1 MTTME
6 TLSCA
11 HNLSPGHSAAATSKM
26 SVIGSTKWL
35 DAQAEHQAA
44 LRTIPSCLTLCD
56 LKNDNYHKLVAA
68 EIPANLVSKS
78 HLKVYKGTTLIS
90 EQGLPGIPVAVES
103 LYTEEHEPKVPII
116 AVAVG
121 PSVLFYRNMK
131 PYFKYTLPG
140 LEVESVEHDVW
151 RKLPTERPENVRSL
165 IASLRSVELSRLT
178 VTSQRLI
185 GMPDE
190 EVQGYINDHRDSP
203 LQRLPT
209 ITAMTTLRRTSS
221 DIKAVSCLVIAS
233 ESGEI
238 FILDSQAFTV
248 LHRARCCSSHGTPC
262 MISVSGHFDIDFRI
276 VVSTR
281 EGGVSILRKSWLEG
295 RQIIRLDH
303 PTTGLAILPIDQT
316 IVVVCMNNSLMCY
329 SKKGKRL
336 WSVTLPAHSICMV
349 PVLLSH
355 LGMTLVC
362 VALFGGLVQLYLG
375 KHLVD
380 QFTAPDTV
388 SAMTF
393 GRLGQE
399 DHVLVLVT
407 VDGSLIIKILKRT
420 AEFSPRLIGNEV
432 TGKLSN
438 QSAEDSANAGN
449 LRIPKKTKVFVEQT
463 IRERENASAIYQS
476 FQSELWRLRLTA
488 ARATVDVINLAEST
502 LSGDGAFAPIK
513 MSAEVLGL
521 GPVFRLKLRL
531 ENMASRR
538 REASNLCVLL
548 HAENRHY
555 TLDRP
560 FARLPP
566 LAPGV
571 PLTIDFKVTVIIDPT
586 DGLPPPDL
594 TPDNSVIRVMIFK
607 CGQAKPLIAA
617 TISMPSPELQAFEV
631 Y

>member
-1 MTTME
+1 
-6 TLSCA
+6 
-11 HNLSPGHSAAATSKM
+11 M
-26 SVIGSTKWL
+26 SVTGSSKWL

-44 LRTIPSCLTLCD
+44 LQTIPSCLSLCD
-56 LKNDNYHKLVAA
+56 LKNDNYYKLIAA
-68 EIPANLVSKS
+68 EIPTDLVSKS
-78 HLKVYKGTTLIS
+78 HLKVYKGTTLVC
-90 EQGLPGIPVAVES
+90 EQGLPGIPIAVES
-103 LYTEEHEPKVPII
+103 FYTEEHEPKVPII
-116 AVAVG
+116 AVAIG

-165 IASLRSVELSRLT
+165 IETLKTVELNRLT
-178 VTSQRLI
+178 VASQKLLCI
-185 GMPDE
+185 PDE
-190 EVQGYINDHRDSP
+190 QIHEYIHEHRDAP

-209 ITAMTTLRRTSS
+209 ITAMTTLRRTSNDAKS
-221 DIKAVSCLVIAS
+221 VSCLVIAS

-262 MISVSGHFDIDFRI
+262 MISVSGQFDIDFRI

-281 EGGVSILRKSWLEG
+281 EGGVSILKKSWLEG

-336 WSVTLPAHSICMV
+336 WSLTLPAHSICMV
-349 PVLLSH
+349 PVMLAH
-355 LGMTLVC
+355 LGLTLVC

-375 KHLVD
+375 KNLVD
-380 QFTAPDTV
+380 QFTASDTV

-399 DHVLVLVT
+399 DHVLALVT

-420 AEFSPRLIGNEV
+420 AEFLPRLIGNEV
-432 TGKLSN
+432 TGRVSN
-438 QSAEDSANAGN
+438 QSAQETSNTGN

-463 IRERENASAIYQS
+463 IRERENAAAIYQS

-502 LSGDGAFAPIK
+502 LSGDGGFAPIK
-513 MSAEVLGL
+513 LSAQVLGL
-521 GPVFRLKLRL
+521 GPIFQLKLRL

-538 REASNLCVLL
+538 EANNLCVLL

-555 TLDRP
+555 TLERP
-560 FARLPP
+560 FIRLPP
-566 LAPGV
+566 LVPGV
-571 PLTIDFKVTVIIDPT
+571 LLTINFKVTVIIDPT

-594 TPDNSVIRVMIFK
+594 TPDNSVIRVMVFK
-607 CGQAKPLIAA
+607 CGQTKPLIAA
-617 TISMPSPELQAFEV
+617 TISMPNPELQALDV